1 MSTKMYWPMMSLWH
15 AHWFW
20 TEPSASNKSTSKR
33 SHSMRTHL
41 VSLHRR
47 HSMDLQVSNQ
57 AKWRRIFPGFPPTPL
72 QKNRKLLD
80 TAGRLP
86 ALTCT
91 PMKSCHQ
98 RAATS
103 DKTTFQPQM
112 LYLFRACFLSVF
124 PTSIMP
130 LHFATVRRLPE
141 STWFVPL
148 QNLSLKSKRASMITK
163 YTRYKQRK
171 NIKSHIFL
179 DTTCRIQQ
187 FRSSLQKCQRCTEQV
202 PHWCPRT
209 CLKLSKANC

>member
-1 MSTKMYWPMMSLWH
+1 MYWPMMSLWH

-41 VSLHRR
+41 VYPSFFA
-47 HSMDLQVSNQ
+47 SKTFNGSASFK
-57 AKWRRIFPGFPPTPL
+57 AKWRRIFPGLPPTPL

-112 LYLFRACFLSVF
+112 LYLLRACFLSVF

-141 STWFVPL
+141 STWFFPF
-148 QNLSLKSKRASMITK
+148 QNFLLKSKRASVIT
-163 YTRYKQRK
+163 
-171 NIKSHIFL
+171 I
-179 DTTCRIQQ
+179 
-187 FRSSLQKCQRCTEQV
+187 
-202 PHWCPRT
+202 
-209 CLKLSKANC
+209 

>member
-57 AKWRRIFPGFPPTPL
+57 AKWRRIFSGFPPTPL
-72 QKNRKLLD
+72 QKNRTMLD

-86 ALTCT
+86 AQSCT

-98 RAATS
+98 RAPTP
-103 DKTTFQPQM
+103 DEPTFQPQI
-112 LYLFRACFLSVF
+112 LYLFRACFLSIPYKYQALAF
-124 PTSIMP
+124 CNGEKTSGIN
-130 LHFATVRRLPE
+130 LV
-141 STWFVPL
+141 VPL
-148 QNLSLKSKRASMITK
+148 TVFVAE
-163 YTRYKQRK
+163 
-171 NIKSHIFL
+171 IKTCFHDHHIHQ
-179 DTTCRIQQ
+179 I
-187 FRSSLQKCQRCTEQV
+187 
-202 PHWCPRT
+202 
-209 CLKLSKANC
+209 